1 MSETATI
8 VVEYDLPDPPEKVWR
23 ALTDPAILARWLMP
37 NDIKAELG
45 HRFTFRTQPIG
56 DWDGVV
62 HCEVLECDRPRR
74 LAYSWRGG
82 SRDQAKYGQ
91 YLDTI
96 ATWTLT
102 PTATGGTTLR
112 LEHSGFAPDS
122 FAYQA
127 MGQGWR
133 GKIAERITQV
143 LGQVA

>member
-1 MSETATI
+1 MSEAATI
-8 VVEYDLPDPPEKVWR
+8 VVAYDLSDPPEKVWR
-23 ALTDPAILARWLMP
+23 ALTEPEILARWLMP
-37 NDIKAELG
+37 NDIKAEVG
-45 HRFTFRTQPIG
+45 HRFNFRTQPIG

-62 HCEVLECDRPRR
+62 ECEVLECDPPRR
-74 LAYSWRGG
+74 LSYSWRGG
-82 SRDQAKYGQ
+82 SRDLAKYGQ
-91 YLDTI
+91 YLDTV

-102 PTATGGTTLR
+102 PTASGGTSLR

-143 LGQVA
+143 LAQAA